1 MKKEKKIK
9 LKRVRTLKKGGKKK
23 NDKKIKKTK
32 KQRCSPNPDK
42 NKHDFT
48 CYTSEALFKMRN
60 LWNARHPDD
69 TIDSKDPKAI
79 WEGLKRKLV
88 SVCDSEMCW
97 MNQNFMK
104 NGLSEEMRYFTF
116 APKAPSSWKSNPKTW
131 LTSTDIAAVMKQ
143 FENTYPSCTILV
155 MMDLHP

>member
-1 MKKEKKIK
+1 MTQPKTDTK
-9 LKRVRTLKKGGKKK
+9 T
-23 NDKKIKKTK
+23 DTKTK
-32 KQRCSPNPDK
+32 ASKPIEGNGSQCAPGK
-42 NKHDFT
+42 TEHDFT

-104 NGLSEEMRYFTF
+104 NGLSEEMR
-116 APKAPSSWKSNPKTW
+116 
-131 LTSTDIAAVMKQ
+131 
-143 FENTYPSCTILV
+143 
-155 MMDLHP
+155 